1 MIAVAGA
8 RVGALGALLTC
19 NSSDFTSAWGFIQPL
34 CSWCGCVVISSS
46 VVARNINSYL
56 DHVVEAVPS
65 EELCTDI
72 FTLPSTCALPTLDAQ
87 VLAVL
92 VSGDSRAGP
101 GTTAAKLA
109 TAGCAVLM
117 VVW

>member
-1 MIAVAGA
+1 MNFST
-8 RVGALGALLTC
+8 VGIILSQILYCDL
-19 NSSDFTSAWGFIQPL
+19 
-34 CSWCGCVVISSS
+34 
-46 VVARNINSYL
+46 
-56 DHVVEAVPS
+56 
-65 EELCTDI
+65 
-72 FTLPSTCALPTLDAQ
+72 TLDAQ

-92 VSGDSRAGP
+92 VSGDSEAGP